1 MSKLPAAGCRLV
13 VQVHRCIAT
22 NHRIP
27 SCSHSLNSRPPVL
40 SKEILPVKLT
50 SNHTYYAHSVFMCTL
65 NVVFESEFWKIF
77 LDLSLKCRFQSNT
90 VIFLLSYSPISLS
103 LIVDFL
109 GATGK
114 RIVLGRVV
122 PHLQRISF
130 INLSLVNQ
138 NLGLWLFELW
148 SLTIFIYGMWLRC
161 KSCTIHQ
168 LCFLL
173 LIIIYYLLRTTK
185 NWWWMHEKF

>member
-1 MSKLPAAGCRLV
+1 
-13 VQVHRCIAT
+13 
-22 NHRIP
+22 
-27 SCSHSLNSRPPVL
+27 
-40 SKEILPVKLT
+40 
-50 SNHTYYAHSVFMCTL
+50 MCTV

-114 RIVLGRVV
+114 RIVLGRFL

-161 KSCTIHQ
+161 KSCTIHL

-173 LIIIYYLLRTTK
+173 LVIIYYLLRTIK
-185 NWWWMHEKF
+185 NWRRMHEKF